1 MEEQK
6 GTTIYEEIWAKTIG
20 RQVLKFVEEQDAQKL
35 NQQIEGDALAVL
47 ERIRAIL
54 DDDGVD
60 DPECFHRIEAI
71 VDALDD
77 VGISTGRH
85 DW

>member
-20 RQVLKFVEEQDAQKL
+20 RQVLEFVKEQDAKTL
-35 NQQIEGDALAVL
+35 NRQIEGDALAVL
-47 ERIRAIL
+47 KRIKAIL
-54 DDDGVD
+54 DDDGAD